1 VTINPLRQGPLE
13 WRCREHG
20 VIEAADAD
28 KAYVPRL
35 CPVLDANGRPCL
47 LPLYLAQARPAD
59 D

>member
-1 VTINPLRQGPLE
+1 VTINPRQRVPLE

-28 KAYVPRL
+28 EPYVPRL

-47 LPLYLAQARPAD
+47 LPLYLAQARSTD